1 MKATVND
8 SCIGCG
14 LCEGIC
20 PEVFRLGDS
29 GKADAYAE
37 VTTDLESTATEAR
50 DACPVSAISLED

>member
-14 LCEGIC
+14 LCE
-20 PEVFRLGDS
+20 EVFRLGDS